1 MLDLLSF
8 IAENLLLFAL
18 HLAGS
23 SFPKPLDFREEQRC
37 FAEMK
42 AGDRAARDKLV
53 NHNLRL
59 VAHIIKKYNTS
70 PCEQED
76 LISIGTIGLI
86 KAVDSFKAEKGTRFS
101 TYASRCIENEILM
114 HFRQSKKHQG
124 TVYISEPLDVD
135 VEGNALTLMDIM
147 SDEKNLEL
155 EYELKNDIYRV
166 KSLID
171 KHLNPREKEIV
182 LLRFGLFGN
191 EPLTQNEIALRLN
204 ISRSSVSRIE
214 KKAVS
219 VLKRNF

>member
-155 EYELKNDIYRV
+155 EYELKNDIHRV

-204 ISRSSVSRIE
+204 ISRSYVSRIE

-219 VLKRNF
+219 FLKRNF

>member
-155 EYELKNDIYRV
+155 EY
-166 KSLID
+166 
-171 KHLNPREKEIV
+171 
-182 LLRFGLFGN
+182 
-191 EPLTQNEIALRLN
+191 
-204 ISRSSVSRIE
+204 
-214 KKAVS
+214 
-219 VLKRNF
+219 